1 MSQSDSSSMCPR
13 TPLTGMILRA
23 LILVL
28 LVCPGSAPLEA
39 QDDSGA
45 ASEGALF
52 LLLPIGAEGVGM
64 ARAMTALSGPESV
77 WWNPAGI
84 VDVERNSFLLFRSED
99 LSGEGT
105 AASFLLQQEGLGSAA
120 VSYLLF
126 DLGDVELRD
135 EQGNFLGTVSFR
147 NHLGI
152 LSAGTGLPGGLD
164 VGVNLKLIQ
173 SRVACRGQCTDAGV
187 TATTYAVDLGAQWKV
202 MEHLLLAGTVAH
214 LGPDLQVF
222 NEEQA
227 DPLPARLRVAAA
239 YEVLHHWVERPGLSA
254 RVVLEVE
261 DRLRNPGNP
270 AQYLGTEIEAGVDP
284 SLSLR
289 AGYAFGSELAV
300 DGAGVGVGL
309 RYESFDLGISKSL
322 TSTTLSGETEP
333 VQITFGFVF

>member
-1 MSQSDSSSMCPR
+1 MRFSGSRSGALCR
-13 TPLTGMILRA
+13 GPLLPV
-23 LILVL
+23 LVL
-28 LVCPGSAPLEA
+28 LLLVLPARGLKA
-39 QDDSGA
+39 QDDSGS

-52 LLLPIGAEGVGM
+52 LLLPVGAEGVGM

-84 VDVERNSFLLFRSED
+84 VGVDRNSFLLFRSED

-105 AASFLLQQEGLGSAA
+105 AASFLLTRPGLGSAA
-120 VSYLLF
+120 LSYLLF

-135 EQGNFLGTVSFR
+135 DQGNFLGTVSFR

-152 LSAGTGLPGGLD
+152 LSAGTTLPGGFD

-173 SRVACRGQCTDAGV
+173 SRVSCRGQCTDAGV
-187 TATTYAVDLGAQWKV
+187 TATTYAVDLGAQWSV
-202 MEHLLLAGTVAH
+202 LDHLVLAGTVAH

-239 YEVLHHWVERPGLSA
+239 YEVLHHWLERPGLAA
-254 RVVLEVE
+254 RLVLEVE
-261 DRLRNPGNP
+261 DRLRDPGNP
-270 AQYLGTEIEAGVDP
+270 AQYIGTEIEAGVDP

-322 TSTTLSGETEP
+322 TSTTLSGESEP

>member
-1 MSQSDSSSMCPR
+1 MGLGDICRGTATR
-13 TPLTGMILRA
+13 TLVSVAA
-23 LILVL
+23 LLVL
-28 LVCPGSAPLEA
+28 LVVPSEAVQA
-39 QDDSGA
+39 QDDSGS

-52 LLLPIGAEGVGM
+52 LLLPVGAEGVGM

-84 VDVERNSFLLFRSED
+84 VDVDRNSFLLFRSED

-105 AASFLLQQEGLGSAA
+105 AASFLLHREGMGSAA
-120 VSYLLF
+120 LSYLLF

-135 EQGNFLGTVSFR
+135 DQGNFLGTVSFR

-152 LSAGTGLPGGLD
+152 LSAGTTLPAGLD

-173 SRVACRGQCTDAGV
+173 SRVSCRGQCTDAGV
-187 TATTYAVDLGAQWKV
+187 TATTYAVDLGAQWSV
-202 MEHLLLAGTVAH
+202 LDHLVLAGTVAH

-227 DPLPARLRVAAA
+227 DPLPARLRLAAA
-239 YEVLHHWVERPGLSA
+239 YEVLHHWLERPGLAA

-261 DRLRNPGNP
+261 DRLRDPGSP
-270 AQYLGTEIEAGVDP
+270 AQYIGTEIQAGVDP
-284 SLSLR
+284 SLSLH

-322 TSTTLSGETEP
+322 TSTTLSGESEP